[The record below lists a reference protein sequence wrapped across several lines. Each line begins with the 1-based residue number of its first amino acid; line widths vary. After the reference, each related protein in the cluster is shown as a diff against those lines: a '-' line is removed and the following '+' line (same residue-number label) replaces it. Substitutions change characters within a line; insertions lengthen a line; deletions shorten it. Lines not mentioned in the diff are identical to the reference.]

1 MRPPNRRRS
10 SGGTCGA
17 VDRQRAAPSTV
28 GMQSDLGSGG
38 IGSGGIGGTNA
49 PPPVLAP
56 PQPAPTAIE
65 IAAHLPVEPAQRL
78 AQRRQRPGRWCH
90 RSGRARA
97 AGWRHDVR
105 VEAVVARLSSR
116 ALLSAST
123 NEAAASAVAPA
134 VARFTWR
141 LRRPRRFQFGEGGA
155 IDSTAATAGSSG
167 ASPIDSATPPLPV
180 HACTCGRRWLE
191 RKDFEADKQRVP
203 EPCELVCHAGGG
215 GPLSHPAPS
224 CLPCG

>member
-141 LRRPRRFQFGEGGA
+141 LRRRQRYQFGEGGA
-155 IDSTAATAGSSG
+155 TDSTVAAAGSSG
-167 ASPIDSATPPLPV
+167 AGAIDSSTPPLPA
-180 HACTCGRRWLE
+180 HACRRWLE

-203 EPCELVCHAGGG
+203 KPCELACNAGGG
-215 GPLSHPAPS
+215 GPLSHLAPSGS